1 MAIELENKNQD
12 RFTHLVKTHPCLSGE
27 AHAKFGRMH
36 LPVIHACNI
45 QCNFC
50 VRSLNKSE
58 DRPGV
63 AAKILRPEE
72 ASDTVKKALEL
83 CPEIQ
88 VIGIAGPGDA
98 LASPYA
104 IDTFSRIHADFPDKI
119 LCLSTNGLK
128 LYENVEKLV
137 AVGVQTISVTVN
149 AVDPEILAKIVG
161 KVLWDGIMYEGIKG
175 AEILLDAQLRGIRK
189 ASEAGLLVKCNA
201 VLIPDVNDFHIKEI
215 ARVISFAGAS
225 SLNIIPLIP
234 QAKFVDTDAPTCA
247 LLNQVRKE
255 AEEYLPVFRHC
266 KQCRADACG
275 VPGKNIELSALLYG
289 ISVESTFS
297 HG

>member
-1 MAIELENKNQD
+1 MAIELDKNKKD
-12 RFTHLVKTHPCLSGE
+12 HFTHLVKSHPCLSGE

-36 LPVIHACNI
+36 LPVSHDCNI

-50 VRSLNKSE
+50 VRSLNQSE

-63 AAKILRPEE
+63 ATKILRPDE
-72 ASDTVKKALEL
+72 ASETVKAALAL

-98 LASPYA
+98 LASSYA

-149 AVDPEILAKIVG
+149 AVDTEILAKIVG
-161 KVLWDGIMYEGIKG
+161 KVLWDGIVYEGIKG
-175 AEILLDAQLRGIRK
+175 AEILLDAQIRGIRK
-189 ASEAGLLVKCNA
+189 AAEAGLLVKCNT
-201 VLIPDVNDFHIKEI
+201 VLIPDVNDLHIKEI
-215 ARVISFAGAS
+215 ARVLSYAGVT

-234 QAKFVDTDAPTCA
+234 QAKFADTDAPTCA

-255 AEEYLPVFRHC
+255 AEEYIPVFRHC

-275 VPGKNIELSALLYG
+275 IPGKNIELSALLYG
-289 ISVESTFS
+289 ISVENTFS

>member
-1 MAIELENKNQD
+1 MAIELDKNKKD
-12 RFTHLVKTHPCLSGE
+12 HFTHLVKSHPCLSGE

-36 LPVIHACNI
+36 LPVSHDCNI

-50 VRSLNKSE
+50 VRSLNQSE

-63 AAKILRPEE
+63 ATKILRPDE
-72 ASDTVKKALEL
+72 ASETVKAALAL

-98 LASPYA
+98 LASSYA

-119 LCLSTNGLK
+119 LCLSTNGLM

-149 AVDPEILAKIVG
+149 AVDTEILAKIVG
-161 KVLWDGIMYEGIKG
+161 KVLWDGIVYEGIKG
-175 AEILLDAQLRGIRK
+175 AEILLDAQIRGIRK
-189 ASEAGLLVKCNA
+189 AAEAGLLVKCNT
-201 VLIPDVNDFHIKEI
+201 VLIPDVNDLHIKEI
-215 ARVISFAGAS
+215 ARVLSYAGVT

-234 QAKFVDTDAPTCA
+234 QAKFADTDAPTCA

-255 AEEYLPVFRHC
+255 AEEYIPVFRHC

-275 VPGKNIELSALLYG
+275 IPGKNIELSALLYG
-289 ISVESTFS
+289 ISVENTFS